1 MIAIGGG
8 DDEANDSAILREFIR
23 LAKGKD
29 ATITVITAATE
40 QPEITGP
47 SYKKL
52 FETLGVKK
60 VNVIDVLDRAHAMSE
75 ENAGTLKNDTTGVF
89 FTGGDQIFI
98 TSLIG
103 GSLLH
108 EALRELHAGPC
119 VIAGTSAGASM
130 MSNLMILGGNSDMNP
145 RIGCVE
151 TTAGLGLVTD
161 CIVDVHF
168 SQRGRHGRV
177 LSAVAHYPQNI
188 GIGID
193 EETAII
199 LDGSVFKV
207 IGGGAVTVIDASAM
221 SYTNAPDLERGQ
233 SLSMADVRVHVL
245 SDGHIFDIEARTFKI
260 PDKKKKADK

>member
-8 DDEANDSAILREFIR
+8 DDEANDSSILREFIK
-23 LAKGKD
+23 LAKDKN
-29 ATITVITAATE
+29 AVITVMTAATE
-40 QPEITGP
+40 HPETTGP

-52 FETLGVKK
+52 FEDLGVKK
-60 VNVIDVLDRAHAMSE
+60 VNVIDVLDRADAMSE
-75 ENAGTLKNDTTGVF
+75 ANADLLRKETTGVF
-89 FTGGDQIFI
+89 FTGGDQVYI

-108 EALRELHAGPC
+108 DALRELYANSG

-130 MSNLMILGGNSDMNP
+130 MSNLMILGGDSDVNP
-145 RIGCVE
+145 RVGCVE

-161 CIVDVHF
+161 CIIDVHF

-177 LSAVAHYPQNI
+177 LAAVAHYPQNI

-193 EETAII
+193 EATAII
-199 LDGSVFKV
+199 LDGTKFRV
-207 IGGGAVTVIDASAM
+207 IGRGSVTVIDASGM
-221 SYTNAPDLERGQ
+221 SYTNAPELERGQ

-245 SDGHIFDIEARTFKI
+245 SEGHIFDIEKRALEI
-260 PDKKKKADK
+260 QKKKTH